1 MLINLDDIQEKSKNN
16 DEKMI
21 NTNKVI
27 ESKIQDLQKLLESN
41 ESKKTLL
48 ANIDQLLFELDDDL
62 ENLKD
67 ILEKLPDQVKV
78 LVRTLREMEL
88 STGAEED
95 YVEKKD
101 EINENLGELEELSD
115 DVDKMLD
122 SFNSQKSSRRSLND
136 QLARS

>member
-1 MLINLDDIQEKSKNN
+1 LE
-16 DEKMI
+16 
-21 NTNKVI
+21 
-27 ESKIQDLQKLLESN
+27 KLLESN

-48 ANIDQLLFELDDDL
+48 ANIDYLLFELDDDL

-67 ILEKLPDQVKV
+67 ILEKFPDQFKV

-115 DVDKMLD
+115 DVDNMLD
-122 SFNSQKSSRRSLND
+122 SFNNQKSSRRSLND
-136 QLARS
+136 

>member
-1 MLINLDDIQEKSKNN
+1 M
-16 DEKMI
+16 
-21 NTNKVI
+21 
-27 ESKIQDLQKLLESN
+27 
-41 ESKKTLL
+41 
-48 ANIDQLLFELDDDL
+48 LFELDDDL

-78 LVRTLREMEL
+78 LVRVLREMEL

-101 EINENLGELEELSD
+101 EINENLGELEELAD

-122 SFNSQKSSRRSLND
+122 SFNSQKSARRNLND
-136 QLARS
+136 

>member
-1 MLINLDDIQEKSKNN
+1 
-16 DEKMI
+16 
-21 NTNKVI
+21 
-27 ESKIQDLQKLLESN
+27 
-41 ESKKTLL
+41 
-48 ANIDQLLFELDDDL
+48 LLFELDDDL

-101 EINENLGELEELSD
+101 EINENL
-115 DVDKMLD
+115 
-122 SFNSQKSSRRSLND
+122 
-136 QLARS
+136 